1 MFKVPE
7 WAVKN
12 KPTPR
17 AEGVGIDWTA
27 EHKERLKPIAFPVQK
42 GYENTIGAGGK
53 EGRKW

>member
-1 MFKVPE
+1 M
-7 WAVKN
+7 KN